1 MSNIWRWGHQLPK
14 GAAVL
19 KHFLSMSNKALL
31 IVVYKSQETPVMT
44 DPENQPSGKQATAIA
59 REAFGR
65 DARFDRHGQRL
76 LSEKEVHR
84 RNGMNTAEQECFW
97 SGFRHF

>member
-1 MSNIWRWGHQLPK
+1 
-14 GAAVL
+14 
-19 KHFLSMSNKALL
+19 MSNKALL
-31 IVVYKSQETPVMT
+31 IGVYKSQETPVVT
-44 DPENQPSGKQATAIA
+44 DPQNQPSGKQQATAIA

-97 SGFRHF
+97 SGFRNF